1 MSAPFRNHTP
11 RSDWPTHGWRLAKVA
26 AAKGRPFMPWQRLA
40 ADVAHE
46 IKNPLTSLKS
56 AVEPMRRA
64 TPEQRERRLANEAWL
79 QRVPDDPGALLRAR
93 FLLEQQRRRGG
104 GP

>member
-1 MSAPFRNHTP
+1 MP
-11 RSDWPTHGWRLAKVA
+11 
-26 AAKGRPFMPWQRLA
+26 AAKRLEKT
-40 ADVAHE
+40 HE
-46 IKNPLTSLKS
+46 PPRQQQAKQDGKGKDGKPQQVS
-56 AVEPMRRA
+56 AERGKPA
-64 TPEQRERRLANEAWL
+64 ETPEQRERRLANEAWL

>member
-1 MSAPFRNHTP
+1 MGSINTLLDRQQEA
-11 RSDWPTHGWRLAKVA
+11 LV
-26 AAKGRPFMPWQRLA
+26 
-40 ADVAHE
+40 
-46 IKNPLTSLKS
+46 
-56 AVEPMRRA
+56 
-64 TPEQRERRLANEAWL
+64 RERRLANEAWL